1 MTYRKQTQHMS
12 PSLST
17 SLPGES
23 PRALRMLATA
33 AALTGW
39 AALLLQLWLTVSIV
53 VAQGRGWPMGL
64 VVYFGF
70 FTILTNLLA
79 TLATSAWRVGQGFP
93 AHRWLTCPVT
103 LTTAAAAIT
112 LVGLVYFFIL
122 RHTWKPE
129 GAQFVADAVLHYVM
143 PVLMVLFWAWAV
155 PARAMGWARAPWLL
169 LYPLVY
175 LVYVFARGE
184 IVALYPYEFIDVH
197 KIGYPAALRNSVALI
212 AAYALVVGM
221 YAGLKTLMPGSGHSK
236 GRQS

>member
-1 MTYRKQTQHMS
+1 MSTHMF
-12 PSLST
+12 T
-17 SLPGES
+17 SVPGEP
-23 PRALRMLATA
+23 PRALKRLATA

-39 AALLLQLWLTVSIV
+39 AALLLQLWLTVGIV
-53 VAQGRGWPMGL
+53 VGQGRGWPMGL
-64 VVYFGF
+64 VIYFGF

-79 TLATSAWRVGQGFP
+79 TLALSAWRMGPGFP
-93 AHRWLTCPVT
+93 GHRWLTSPVT

-112 LVGLVYFFIL
+112 IVGLVYFFIL

-155 PARAMGWARAPWLL
+155 PARAIGWARAPWLL

-184 IVALYPYEFIDVH
+184 VVGLYPYEFIDVL
-197 KIGYPAALRNSVALI
+197 KIGYPAALRNSVAI
-212 AAYALVVGM
+212 IVAYSLLVGI
-221 YAGLKTLMPGSGHSK
+221 YAGLKAVVSGSGNSK

>member
-1 MTYRKQTQHMS
+1 MPTAFDHQQR
-12 PSLST
+12 P
-17 SLPGES
+17 
-23 PRALRMLATA
+23 ALQRLATV

-39 AALLLQLWLTVSIV
+39 AALLLQLWLTVGV
-53 VAQGRGWPMGL
+53 VTAQGRGWTMGL

-79 TLATSAWRVGQGFP
+79 TLALSAWRIGPGFP
-93 AHRWLTCPVT
+93 GHGWLTGPVT

-112 LVGLVYFFIL
+112 IVGLVYFFIL

-143 PVLMVLFWAWAV
+143 PVLMVLFWALV
-155 PARAMGWARAPWLL
+155 MPARAIGWARLPWLL
-169 LYPLVY
+169 LYPLLY

-184 IVALYPYEFIDVH
+184 VVGLYPYEFIDVL

-212 AAYALVVGM
+212 AAYALVAGAYV
-221 YAGLKTLMPGSGHSK
+221 GLKALTTNSGDPK
-236 GRQS
+236 AKEQR

>member
-1 MTYRKQTQHMS
+1 MF
-12 PSLST
+12 T
-17 SLPGES
+17 SLPGKS
-23 PRALRMLATA
+23 SRALRLLATA

-39 AALLLQLWLTVSIV
+39 AALLLQLWLTVGV
-53 VAQGRGWPMGL
+53 VIGQGRGWPMGL

-79 TLATSAWRVGQGFP
+79 TLALSAWRIGPGFP
-93 AHRWLTCPVT
+93 GHRLLTSPVT

-112 LVGLVYFFIL
+112 IVGLVYFFIL

-129 GAQFVADAVLHYVM
+129 GPQFVADAVLHYVM

-155 PARAMGWARAPWLL
+155 PARAIGWARAPWLL

-184 IVALYPYEFIDVH
+184 IVALYPYEFIDVL
-197 KIGYPAALRNSVALI
+197 KIGYPAALRNSVALL
-212 AAYALVVGM
+212 AAYSLVVGV
-221 YAGLKTLMPGSGHSK
+221 YAGLKALIPGHADSK
-236 GRQS
+236 GLQS